1 MFSKAVIE
9 LEEKLLKLN
18 NISYKNIDLL
28 MKRIMK
34 SYKITAKELHNA
46 FKQKHKKTPDDWI
59 QEKMKKLQEDHKE
72 IASGKK
78 VDDEGYMARNELDTI
93 EKAIQNL
100 RKSIKSGKQQLPAWV
115 QSKITKAADYID
127 TAAEYLESDE
137 AVDESVGL
145 YKKTDKNPIS
155 GGRTPKGSATQLT
168 RSTGPGA
175 LTPSASA
182 QLGPRAQELQKNKA
196 KQVDIPSFVK
206 MQKEEISLVEKILGE
221 EKCGKGMYWCN
232 TDKVCK
238 PLPEGMKV
246 SGQKIKPTEVGI
258 GKAVDESCAHTKKG
272 KTCPVHGMS
281 ECPMKEEKDPKGP
294 VKSYKSP
301 QELAKKHGVSLE
313 QIKKQLEMGT
323 KVEFEH
329 TTSKEEARITA
340 LQHLD
345 ELPDYYSKL
354 KKIEAQKESAIIRD
368 CNGNPYLEFIN
379 LINSG
384 TIEEEN
390 PCWKKYKKIGTKIKG
405 GEEVNDCVLVKK
417 ESVDEAVRIPAQTG
431 NNIFATL
438 SWRGKY
444 YNIQLF
450 FPQAK
455 IPSRLDIT
463 DEIQKIYPNSRVVTY
478 RVADFKQGEPI
489 VYAYKGGN
497 AGKLG
502 PDKNYV
508 KPMGESVEVTEE
520 GDWWHPD
527 PAKDRTLPGR
537 GPALRAREDSSVR
550 SKPKEDPKEL
560 KPGESYMQY
569 AKRIKSMKEG
579 VEILDEKK

>member
-1 MFSKAVIE
+1 MLSRAVLN
-9 LEEKLLKLN
+9 LENKLLTLSD
-18 NISYKNIDLL
+18 ISYNSIDSL
-28 MKRIMK
+28 MRKIMK
-34 SYKITAKELHNA
+34 TYNVTAKDLHNE
-46 FKQKHKKTPDDWI
+46 FKKKHKKTPDDWVR
-59 QEKMKKLQEDHKE
+59 EKMKNVQEDHKE
-72 IASGKK
+72 LQSGKK
-78 VDDEGYMARNELDTI
+78 LDDEGYMAKNELNTI
-93 EKAIQNL
+93 EKSVSRL
-100 RKSIKSGKQQLPAWV
+100 KKVIKSPKHQLPAWV
-115 QSKITKAADYID
+115 QSKITKASDYID

-137 AVDESVGL
+137 KVEENVSFNVKKGRGL
-145 YKKTDKNPIS
+145 KGLPDTKIEVLSKSNPENI
-155 GGRTPKGSATQLT
+155 QL
-168 RSTGPGA
+168 RKEIERRRNQPQ
-175 LTPSASA
+175 LPSI
-182 QLGPRAQELQKNKA
+182 K
-196 KQVDIPSFVK
+196 
-206 MQKEEISLVEKILGE
+206 KEEISLVEKILGE

-238 PLPEGMKV
+238 PLQGMKIP
-246 SGQKIKPTEVGI
+246 GQKIKPTEVGI
-258 GKAVDESCAHTKKG
+258 GKPVEGSCTHTKKG
-272 KTCPVHGMS
+272 KSCPVHGKD
-281 ECPMKEEKDPKGP
+281 ECPMVEEKDPKGP
-294 VKSYKSP
+294 TKSYKSP
-301 QELAKKHGVSLE
+301 EEIAKKHGISLE

-323 KVEFEH
+323 KVEYEH

-345 ELPDYYSKL
+345 ELPNYYSKL
-354 KKIEAQKESAIIRD
+354 KKIETQKESNIVRD
-368 CNGNPYLEFIN
+368 ANGNVYVEFID
-379 LINSG
+379 LIKSG

-390 PCWKKYKKIGTKIKG
+390 PCWKGYTQVGMKTKNGKEVPNCVPIKNGVKKAKGYKK
-405 GEEVNDCVLVKK
+405 EN
-417 ESVDEAVRIPAQTG
+417 VDEAVRIPAQTG
-431 NNIFATL
+431 NNIFVTL

-489 VYAYKGGN
+489 VYAYKGGS

-502 PDKNYV
+502 PNKNYV
-508 KPMGESVEVTEE
+508 KPMGEGVEMTEA

-527 PAKDRTLPGR
+527 PSKDRTLPGR

-550 SKPKEDPKEL
+550 SNPKEDPKKL

-569 AKRIKSMKEG
+569 AKRIKSMREG